1 MGEMLGNIAHQ
12 WRQPLSAI
20 STAATGIKLQKEM
33 NCLSDEDFNYAMNI
47 INNSAQNLSSTI
59 DDFKGFFDPNN
70 DKKKYFLLSG
80 MIDKVFNIIGQQF
93 ITQDIEIIKNIEDIT
108 ILSLE
113 NELIQVL
120 LNILNNAKDAL
131 LKLKDKKRLL
141 FINAYTKDNF
151 VIIEIKDNAEG
162 IKEEIIGRIFEP
174 YFTTKHQSQGTGMG
188 LYMSQ
193 NIVKNYLNGTL
204 DVYNEDYKY
213 KGLAYTGAKFIIII

>member
-1 MGEMLGNIAHQ
+1 MVI
-12 WRQPLSAI
+12 
-20 STAATGIKLQKEM
+20 
-33 NCLSDEDFNYAMNI
+33 F
-47 INNSAQNLSSTI
+47 
-59 DDFKGFFDPNN
+59 
-70 DKKKYFLLSG
+70 
-80 MIDKVFNIIGQQF
+80 
-93 ITQDIEIIKNIEDIT
+93 
-108 ILSLE
+108 
-113 NELIQVL
+113 
-120 LNILNNAKDAL
+120 
-131 LKLKDKKRLL
+131 
-141 FINAYTKDNF
+141 F

>member
-1 MGEMLGNIAHQ
+1 
-12 WRQPLSAI
+12 
-20 STAATGIKLQKEM
+20 
-33 NCLSDEDFNYAMNI
+33 
-47 INNSAQNLSSTI
+47 
-59 DDFKGFFDPNN
+59 
-70 DKKKYFLLSG
+70 

-131 LKLKDKKRLL
+131 LKLKDEKRLI
-141 FINAYTKDNF
+141 FINAYTKDKF
-151 VIIEIKDNAEG
+151 IVIEIKDNAKG
-162 IKEEIIGRIFEP
+162 IKEEIIDRIFEP
-174 YFTTKHQSQGTGMG
+174 YFTTKHQSQGTGIG

-213 KGLAYTGAKFIIII
+213 EGVAYTGAKFIIII

>member
-1 MGEMLGNIAHQ
+1 M
-12 WRQPLSAI
+12 
-20 STAATGIKLQKEM
+20 
-33 NCLSDEDFNYAMNI
+33 
-47 INNSAQNLSSTI
+47 
-59 DDFKGFFDPNN
+59 
-70 DKKKYFLLSG
+70 
-80 MIDKVFNIIGQQF
+80 F
-93 ITQDIEIIKNIEDIT
+93 IQRVQ
-108 ILSLE
+108 
-113 NELIQVL
+113 LIQVL